1 MLLLKKK
8 LLFAFIITIISVVG
22 FAQPPAKPAAVKA
35 PVAKPIKLTV
45 KFGPYSDSSKA
56 FAPDV
61 KLAVKV
67 ATLKITD
74 NNGGTWTVISYRLGW
89 RKKDTNDD
97 YKTGKSKTVYIFNA
111 TEVNNDPKVP
121 EGWQKE
127 LQASL
132 QPTEQLLFE
141 EILVQDAKTKKT
153 IKAPP
158 LRIFIQ

>member
-1 MLLLKKK
+1 MSLTKKILL
-8 LLFAFIITIISVVG
+8 AVIITVTGLVG
-22 FAQPPAKPAAVKA
+22 FAQTPAKPAAAKT
-35 PVAKPIKLTV
+35 PVAKPLKLTV

-67 ATLKITD
+67 ASLKITD

-111 TEVNNDPKVP
+111 VEVDNNPKIP

-141 EILVQDAKTKKT
+141 EILVQDVKTKKT
-153 IKAPP
+153 IKAPS